1 MGRDIIASVKDIIV
15 SQQNTERK
23 CVVIG
28 DNENIVMKDVTI
40 HYKALQAQVQSLEE
54 KIELILRKLN

>member
-1 MGRDIIASVKDIIV
+1 MGRDIITSAKDIII
-15 SQQNTERK
+15 SQQNTEQK

-28 DNENIVMKDVTI
+28 DNENSVMKDVTI

>member
-1 MGRDIIASVKDIIV
+1 MGRDIIASAKDIIV

-40 HYKALQAQVQSLEE
+40 HYKALQAQVHSLEE

>member
-1 MGRDIIASVKDIIV
+1 MGRDIIASAKSIII
-15 SQQNTERK
+15 SQQIQEPK

-28 DNENIVMKDVTI
+28 DNESSVMQDVTQ
-40 HYKALQAQVQSLEE
+40 HYKALQAQVQSLEA